1 MARAQD
7 VVLQSMFKIMEAC
20 NAKGFVYGIVPETGK
35 PLTGSSDSLRSWWKE
50 TVNFDKAAPLAI
62 VKSAQPPV
70 IVEEAMSK
78 MDANDNSSVD
88 LLVNMHDTTLG
99 SILSALMQ
107 HCVPPQRRFP
117 IERGLAPPW
126 WPSGSTIGRELWWGQ
141 GEGVVLP
148 ELLQHPPPYRKP
160 HDLKKLCKVSVLAS
174 VLKHMAPNFNRVR
187 RLVNQS
193 KCLQGKMT
201 SQDSAIWLK
210 VVNLEEALSNE
221 RAKNRLKIISSEDDC
236 DHDNNCISK
245 KKRKCTLEKE
255 ASSNSTEPYA
265 SQINAPCHPQVSE
278 KSLYFFG
285 ESSSSTHDKEINN
298 IEALDLLEKS
308 YFNTAQNLSLVD
320 DSWMNM
326 ESSETNQQAVID
338 DSVSTEETT
347 DFGHCGSC
355 LDELNTYINQMDE
368 LEVPLP
374 LMLDLII
381 PRNDDDEQH
390 ETSIWDM
397 GFD

>member
-1 MARAQD
+1 MVINPLEGLIPREERVVTKTKYEEEEEEEEENISYDELERRMWKDRMRMEQLISQNQSFHHHRHHYANQPETSSDSSYSEKREEASRRKKMARAQD

-88 LLVNMHDTTLG
+88 LL
-99 SILSALMQ
+99 
-107 HCVPPQRRFP
+107 
-117 IERGLAPPW
+117 
-126 WPSGSTIGRELWWGQ
+126 
-141 GEGVVLP
+141 
-148 ELLQHPPPYRKP
+148 
-160 HDLKKLCKVSVLAS
+160 
-174 VLKHMAPNFNRVR
+174 
-187 RLVNQS
+187 
-193 KCLQGKMT
+193 KM
-201 SQDSAIWLK
+201 I
-210 VVNLEEALSNE
+210 V
-221 RAKNRLKIISSEDDC
+221 IMI
-236 DHDNNCISK
+236 NNCISK

-326 ESSETNQQAVID
+326 ESSETNQQAVTD

-355 LDELNTYINQMDE
+355 LDELNTYIDQMDE

-390 ETSIWDM
+390 EASIWDM

>member
-1 MARAQD
+1 MVINSLEGLIPREERVVTKTKYEEEEEEENISYDELERRMWKDRMRMEQLISQNQSFHHHRHHYANQPETSSDSSYSEKREEASRRKKMARAQD

-70 IVEEAMSK
+70 IVEEA
-78 MDANDNSSVD
+78 
-88 LLVNMHDTTLG
+88 
-99 SILSALMQ
+99 I
-107 HCVPPQRRFP
+107 
-117 IERGLAPPW
+117 
-126 WPSGSTIGRELWWGQ
+126 
-141 GEGVVLP
+141 
-148 ELLQHPPPYRKP
+148 
-160 HDLKKLCKVSVLAS
+160 
-174 VLKHMAPNFNRVR
+174 
-187 RLVNQS
+187 
-193 KCLQGKMT
+193 
-201 SQDSAIWLK
+201 
-210 VVNLEEALSNE
+210 
-221 RAKNRLKIISSEDDC
+221 LKIISSEDDC
-236 DHDNNCISK
+236 DHDDNNCISK
-245 KKRKCTLEKE
+245 KKRKCTDLEKE

-265 SQINAPCHPQVSE
+265 SGQINAPCHPQVSE

-326 ESSETNQQAVID
+326 ESSETNQQAVTD

-355 LDELNTYINQMDE
+355 LDELNTYIDQMDE

-390 ETSIWDM
+390 EASIWDM